1 MVYGISYNNQY
12 SPTSDV
18 DCKIILKN
26 KLVVEDMLVEDM
38 LVEDIQVVEQ
48 NQVVHF
54 LVEDNLVDSQVDIQV
69 DIQVEVVVYNQ

>member
-12 SPTSDV
+12 NPTSDV
-18 DCKIILKN
+18 DCKIILN
-26 KLVVEDMLVEDM
+26 NNLVVEDM